1 MTLIKIKRSTLRSN
15 ELYARFD
22 PFWTKSGANLQSTNS
37 AHVFHL
43 KKKKK
48 HLKGSFVT
56 KKYLIMLRTLI

>member
-43 KKKKK
+43 KKKQTLKK
-48 HLKGSFVT
+48 GVL
-56 KKYLIMLRTLI
+56 

>member
-43 KKKKK
+43 KKKKN
-48 HLKGSFVT
+48 T
-56 KKYLIMLRTLI
+56 

>member
-37 AHVFHL
+37 AHVFHFL

-48 HLKGSFVT
+48 TLKREFYN
-56 KKYLIMLRTLI
+56 KKILNHA